1 MITAVD
7 TPVPVWSRS
16 ERAATKEG
24 SHRFGPAI
32 GRPGSGAHVARRHYR
47 NSGPSSR
54 IHAARRWLV
63 LASSPY
69 NRSGSSSLVWVG
81 RGEFGLTSA
90 ELRIGATSAYGEGCE
105 HLPGYCVD
113 VDGDWTPY
121 EILSPTCVKIEPT
134 VRWKATH
141 VRAQNRWIR
150 EKIFRKPRSEDESL
164 GEAPAPHLSSRTGRM
179 ESGRLC
185 SRERAPLTASFAFAH
200 HLGIRVLVGF

>member
-1 MITAVD
+1 
-7 TPVPVWSRS
+7 
-16 ERAATKEG
+16 
-24 SHRFGPAI
+24 
-32 GRPGSGAHVARRHYR
+32 
-47 NSGPSSR
+47 
-54 IHAARRWLV
+54 
-63 LASSPY
+63 
-69 NRSGSSSLVWVG
+69 LVWVG

-164 GEAPAPHLSSRTGRM
+164 GEAPAPGTYRPGLEGWKAADCAR
-179 ESGRLC
+179 ES
-185 SRERAPLTASFAFAH
+185 ER
-200 HLGIRVLVGF
+200 R